1 MFKAFFVS
9 AAMLV
14 AAAGIQHALAKLS
27 ADADAPLM
35 AIAKAQAA
43 KPFGWQPP
51 AAQVSAIMQTNAVTI
66 ASDRAALA
74 KAEQQ
79 ATP

>member
-1 MFKAFFVS
+1 MKALAFS
-9 AAMLV
+9 AAMLIV
-14 AAAGIQHALAKLS
+14 AAGIQHALAKLS
-27 ADADAPLM
+27 TDADAPIM

-51 AAQVSAIMQTNAVTI
+51 AAQVSAIMHTNAVTI